1 LASKPCIAV
10 YPVNGW
16 WRLRPFL
23 KRFDSRIRYALVVSI
38 RSEEQP
44 VDLYTPIATQLEI
57 GIPAEISTTE

>member
-23 KRFDSRIRYALVVSI
+23 KRLDSRIRYALVASI

-44 VDLYTPIATQLEI
+44 VDLYTPIATQLGI
-57 GIPAEISTTE
+57 GIPAEISKTS